1 MNFDTLVSKTVDDVL
16 YGMQSDHTANKLIKG
31 AISSII
37 NSNHISKSTKKKFN
51 DFSSQIKGG
60 SPGIKGIDISKMNE
74 AIPRDILII
83 SLFSR
88 LNRLNG
94 YDFKLINYAAD
105 FGMDVQKIIV
115 LLLIRDIIT
124 FNDFC
129 LRNSISGVPYY
140 NFLQLKRSSEQHYV
154 THAFS

>member
-1 MNFDTLVSKTVDDVL
+1 MNFNTLVSKTVDDVL

-31 AISSII
+31 AVSSII
-37 NSNHISKSTKKKFN
+37 NSNHISTSTKKKFI

-60 SPGIKGIDISKMNE
+60 STRIKGIDISKMNK

-88 LNRLNG
+88 LNILNK

-105 FGMDVQKIIV
+105 FGIDVQKIIV
-115 LLLIRDIIT
+115 LLLIRDIVT

-129 LRNSISGVPYY
+129 LRNSISGIAYH
-140 NFLQLKRSSEQHYV
+140 NFLQLKRTSELHYV
-154 THAFS
+154 TYAF